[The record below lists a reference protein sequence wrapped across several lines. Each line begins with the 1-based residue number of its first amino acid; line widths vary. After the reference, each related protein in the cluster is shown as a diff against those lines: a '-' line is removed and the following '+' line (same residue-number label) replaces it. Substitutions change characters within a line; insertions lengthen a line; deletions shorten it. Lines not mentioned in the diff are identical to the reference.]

1 MADESQE
8 KALLTELFG
17 EPKPP
22 TQEQLDAEAEYQK
35 TSAFLAYETA
45 EALAD
50 ARGRLAD
57 TSDFLQDA
65 VAYSEQYGRGASEVR
80 DLQGAFRV
88 LAEQL
93 KTASL
98 EWAAISADHGGYVPE

>member
-1 MADESQE
+1 MRDESQE
-8 KALLTELFG
+8 KALIAELFG

-22 TQEQLDAEAEYQK
+22 TQEQLDIEAEYQK

-45 EALAD
+45 EALVD

-88 LAEQL
+88 LSKQL
-93 KTASL
+93 ETASL
-98 EWAAISADHGGYVPE
+98 EWKAISADHGHVPE